1 MLGPMFIQVSVSDF
15 AVHNSNP
22 STNIIKAFEEIS
34 LQVATQAGIKKDEIK
49 GRNQIEIYLDE
60 MYGSRHSAKID
71 PKTKKFVVTKNNVRV
86 PGFCIVYIRVN
97 NNYDKCCCN
106 NIIVNMKWRQ
116 KREKKNE
123 FNIFKILKIL

>member
-1 MLGPMFIQVSVSDF
+1 MKLM
-15 AVHNSNP
+15 
-22 STNIIKAFEEIS
+22 EETRIWMRRM
-34 LQVATQAGIKKDEIK
+34 VPT
-49 GRNQIEIYLDE
+49 
-60 MYGSRHSAKID
+60 ID
-71 PKTKKFVVTKNNVRV
+71 PKTKKFVITKNNVRV